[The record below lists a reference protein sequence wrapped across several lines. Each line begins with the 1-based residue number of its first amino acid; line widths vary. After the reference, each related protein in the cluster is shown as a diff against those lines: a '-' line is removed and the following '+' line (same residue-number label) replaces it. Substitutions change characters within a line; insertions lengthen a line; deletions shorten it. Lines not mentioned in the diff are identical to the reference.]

1 MYLLD
6 SNVYIR
12 GFRELT
18 FGQELQD
25 FHQRQLRRVVV
36 SAVVVS
42 ELLVGAQTR
51 RGERAVRRTL
61 IEPFHARRR
70 FLVPVWSTW
79 ALATAIDRPLR
90 ATPATRARL
99 AERSF
104 FHDILI
110 AASAREVGATIVT
123 LNTEDFG
130 LIARCVD
137 IKFVEP
143 WPGLSNSRGE
153 R

>member
-1 MYLLD
+1 MYILD

-12 GFRELT
+12 GFRQRA
-18 FGQELQD
+18 FGQELQA
-25 FHQRQLRRVVV
+25 FHRRQLSRLVV

-42 ELLVGAQTR
+42 ELLVGAETR
-51 RGERAVRRTL
+51 RAERAVRRAL

-70 FLVPVWSTW
+70 FLVPAWSTW
-79 ALATAIDRPLR
+79 ALATAIDRRLR
-90 ATPATRARL
+90 GRSAERARL
-99 AERSF
+99 AQRSF

-143 WPGLSNSRGE
+143 WPE
-153 R
+153 PPAA

>member
-1 MYLLD
+1 VYLLD

-12 GFRELT
+12 GFRERA
-18 FGQELQD
+18 FGQELQA
-25 FHQRQLRRVVV
+25 FHQSQLSRLVV
-36 SAVVVS
+36 SAIVVS

-51 RGERAVRRTL
+51 RAERAVRRTL

-70 FLVPVWSTW
+70 FLVPAWSTW
-79 ALATAIDRPLR
+79 ALATAIDRRLR
-90 ATPATRARL
+90 RRPAERARL

-123 LNTEDFG
+123 LNMGDFG

-143 WPGLSNSRGE
+143 WPE
-153 R
+153 QAAA